1 MTTRAPARR
10 AVAALAVAALSFAV
24 VATSPRPAVAATST
38 AVVVVDY
45 QGSVHT
51 SVIEFGESP
60 ISGLAALQLAGAN
73 PVTIDYGPP
82 LHHAVCQLYAQGD
95 APSPSSCPGGW
106 VYFRSTGSSWSK
118 SGAGASNTSVGDG
131 AVEGW
136 KYGGGAP
143 GSSASYCSYV
153 SCAPPPTDPPPPA
166 PTAAPAPVP
175 TAAPVAP
182 GAAATPSATTAPA
195 RGKGKATDTASDG
208 DDGSD
213 SAGSKDVGD
222 SAKNDGEK
230 TEDKAART
238 TKHDGDRETAL
249 GSTDGEDGGSGSPVG
264 VLIVVGI
271 LVAISA
277 VVVVQRRRTGRA
289 PSS

>member
-1 MTTRAPARR
+1 MRAPARR
-10 AVAALAVAALSFAV
+10 AVAALAVAALSFTV

-51 SVIEFGESP
+51 SVISFGGSV
-60 ISGLAALQLAGAN
+60 SGLTALQLAGAN
-73 PVTIDYGPP
+73 PVTLDYGPP
-82 LHHAVCQLYAQGD
+82 LNHAVCQLYAQGD

-131 AVEGW
+131 DVQGW

-143 GSSASYCSYV
+143 GSSASFCDHV
-153 SCAPPPTDPPPPA
+153 SCAPPPADPPPPA

-175 TAAPVAP
+175 TAAPFTP
-182 GAAATPSATTAPA
+182 GAIPTPSVTTAPTA
-195 RGKGKATDTASDG
+195 GKGKAADSASDG
-208 DDGSD
+208 DGSESIGTKDDGDKAKSD
-213 SAGSKDVGD
+213 GG
-222 SAKNDGEK
+222 K

-238 TKHDGDRETAL
+238 TKHDHDQAVAL
-249 GSTDGEDGGSGSPVG
+249 GSTDADDGGSGSPLG